1 MHPEFLRQMIQQRD
15 LELRAR
21 AEHNRLVRQFIQ
33 NIRQQRRNSTVA
45 NREAAQ
51 VVTAVPDFVDGSF
64 IESAAAEAKNA
75 AGRVPAARNAA

>member
-15 LELRAR
+15 LEMRAR

-33 NIRQQRRNSTVA
+33 TIRSQRRNGPVA
-45 NREAAQ
+45 NRDAEVIA
-51 VVTAVPDFVDGSF
+51 AVPDFVDGSF
-64 IESAAAEAKNA
+64 SDSAAAEAKSA

>member
-15 LELRAR
+15 LEMRAR
-21 AEHNRLVRQFIQ
+21 AEHNRIVRQFIQ
-33 NIRQQRRNSTVA
+33 NIRQQRRNGSVA
-45 NREAAQ
+45 NRDAQ
-51 VVTAVPDFVDGSF
+51 VVAAVPDYVDGSF